1 MPNSSQPKPALEHH
15 QQVTNCLAMLRD
27 WNSSDMWKNRIEGWL
42 HLKRDFPEK
51 GEIDADDLID
61 ACPDGYQ
68 QMMAVA
74 KFILSLVV
82 LIEHEVVD
90 RDLAIA
96 LFAED
101 IQDWVTEFDRIVVP
115 TTLIPQHDAYQ
126 SVARRVRGVVDR
138 WPKIS
143 QEPEGSRRP
152 K

>member
-1 MPNSSQPKPALEHH
+1 MSDTPRSSPALERH
-15 QQVTNCLAMLRD
+15 QQIAHCVDMLRD

-42 HLKRDFPEK
+42 RLKREFPEK
-51 GEIDADDLID
+51 GDIDAGDLID

-82 LIEHEVVD
+82 LIENEVVD
-90 RDLAIA
+90 RELAIA

-101 IQDWVTEFDRIVVP
+101 IQDWVTEFDRIKAP
-115 TTLIPQHDAYQ
+115 TTLIPQHDACQ
-126 SVARRVRGVVDR
+126 TIVRRVRGVVDR

-143 QEPEGSRRP
+143 GGNE
-152 K
+152 